1 MDVSVIIVNYHT
13 SELVTDCLRSL
24 NAQCRGVESE
34 VIVVDNASEPGLQ
47 RKFDALFPELEV
59 KCLQLDENVGF
70 GRANN
75 AGAEIASGRH
85 LFFLNPDTIL
95 VNDAV
100 SILSGYLDSHPDT
113 GAVGGNL
120 YDEGMNPMLSFRRR
134 YPGIR
139 WELNELLHNWP
150 DRLRYGDNRRFNHTG
165 RPMQVAYITGAD
177 LMMPAS
183 LFHGIGGFS
192 PEFFMYYEET
202 DLCRRISRAG
212 YRIMS
217 IPEARIQHLEGGSFS
232 PAPEAIQAR
241 WRRAEHG
248 RETYYRRN
256 VPPLRRHTANLLY
269 RMFILSRK
277 LLKRR

>member
-13 SELVTDCLRSL
+13 SDMVTECLRSL
-24 NAQCRGVESE
+24 YAQCRGVELE
-34 VIVVDNASEPGLQ
+34 VIVVDNASEPELQ
-47 RKFDALFPELEV
+47 RKFDELFPDHEV

-75 AGAEIASGRH
+75 AGAHIASGRN

-100 SILSGYLDSHPDT
+100 SILSDYLDSHADT
-113 GAVGGNL
+113 GAAGGNL
-120 YDEGMNPMLSFRRR
+120 YDENMEPMLSFRRR
-134 YPGIR
+134 FPGIR

-150 DRLRYGDNRRFNHTG
+150 DRLKFGDNRRFNHTG
-165 RPMQVAYITGAD
+165 APMQVAYITGAD
-177 LMMPAS
+177 LMIPAS
-183 LFHGIGGFS
+183 LFHKAGGFS

-202 DLCRRISRAG
+202 DLCLRISQAG

-217 IPEARIQHLEGGSFS
+217 LPDARIQHLEGGSFS
-232 PAPEAIQAR
+232 PDSAALSAR
-241 WRRAEHG
+241 RRRAEHG
-248 RETYYRRN
+248 RDTYYRRN
-256 VPPLRRHTANLLY
+256 VPPMRRHSANLFY
-269 RMFILSRK
+269 RLFVLSRK

>member
-24 NAQCRGVESE
+24 CAQCRGVELE

-47 RKFDALFPELEV
+47 RKFDTLFPELGV

-75 AGAEIASGRH
+75 AGAETATGRH

-232 PAPEAIQAR
+232 PDPEDIQAR
-241 WRRAEHG
+241 RRRAEHG
-248 RETYYRRN
+248 RDTYYRRN

-269 RMFILSRK
+269 RLFILSRK

>member
-24 NAQCRGVESE
+24 YAQCRGVGLE

-47 RKFDALFPELEV
+47 RKFDALFPGLGV

-75 AGAEIASGRH
+75 AGAETATGRN

-100 SILSGYLDSHPDT
+100 SILSGYLDSHPD
-113 GAVGGNL
+113 
-120 YDEGMNPMLSFRRR
+120 
-134 YPGIR
+134 
-139 WELNELLHNWP
+139 NWP

-165 RPMQVAYITGAD
+165 QPMQVAYITGAD

-192 PEFFMYYEET
+192 PDFFMYYEET
-202 DLCRRISRAG
+202 DLQLRMRRMGLKARLVPGA
-212 YRIMS
+212 S
-217 IPEARIQHLEGGSFS
+217 IKHLEGGSFANKGLT
-232 PAPEAIQAR
+232 PARFVMSQKSYNYYVGKHYSGLAR
-241 WRRAEHG
+241 AWYRFNMVLLRATVLFAKWPFAERLHAYW
-248 RETYYRRN
+248 TVVTN
-256 VPPLRRHTANLLY
+256 
-269 RMFILSRK
+269 RK
-277 LLKRR
+277 

>member
-24 NAQCRGVESE
+24 YAQCRGVEYE
-34 VIVVDNASEPGLQ
+34 VIIVDNASEPGLQ
-47 RKFDALFPELEV
+47 RKFDELFPYHEV

-75 AGAEIASGRH
+75 AGAEIASGRN

-100 SILSGYLDSHPDT
+100 SILSDYLDSHADT
-113 GAVGGNL
+113 GAAGGNL
-120 YDEGMNPMLSFRRR
+120 YDEDMQPMLSFRRR
-134 YPGIR
+134 FPGVR

-150 DRLRYGDNRRFNHTG
+150 DRLKYSENRKFNHTG
-165 RPMQVAYITGAD
+165 QPLKVAYITGAD
-177 LMMPAS
+177 LMIPAS
-183 LFHGIGGFS
+183 VFHSIGGFS

-202 DLCRRISRAG
+202 DLCRRISLAG

-217 IPEARIQHLEGGSFS
+217 LPEAKIQHLEGGSFS
-232 PAPEAIQAR
+232 PDSAALAAR
-241 WRRAEHG
+241 RQRAEHG
-248 RETYYRRN
+248 RDTYYRRN
-256 VPPLRRHTANLLY
+256 VPPLRRHTANILY
-269 RMFILSRK
+269 RLFVLSRK
-277 LLKRR
+277 LLKHR

>member
-1 MDVSVIIVNYHT
+1 M
-13 SELVTDCLRSL
+13 
-24 NAQCRGVESE
+24 
-34 VIVVDNASEPGLQ
+34 
-47 RKFDALFPELEV
+47 
-59 KCLQLDENVGF
+59 
-70 GRANN
+70 
-75 AGAEIASGRH
+75 
-85 LFFLNPDTIL
+85 
-95 VNDAV
+95 NDAV

-232 PAPEAIQAR
+232 PDPEAIQAR
-241 WRRAEHG
+241 RRRAEHG
-248 RETYYRRN
+248 RDTYYRRN

-269 RMFILSRK
+269 RLFILSRK

>member
-24 NAQCRGVESE
+24 YAQCRGVELE

-47 RKFDALFPELEV
+47 RKFDTLFPGLGV

-75 AGAEIASGRH
+75 AGAEIASGRN

-120 YDEGMNPMLSFRRR
+120 YDEEMNPVLSFRRR

-165 RPMQVAYITGAD
+165 QPMQVAYITGAD
-177 LMMPAS
+177 LMIPAS
-183 LFHGIGGFS
+183 LFHSIGGFS
-192 PEFFMYYEET
+192 PEFFMYFEEI
-202 DLCRRISRAG
+202 DLCKRIADAG
-212 YRIMS
+212 YSMVS
-217 IPEARIQHLEGGSFS
+217 VPYARIQHLEGGSFTQD
-232 PAPEAIQAR
+232 PTRRRIR
-241 WRRAEHG
+241 WQRGEQG
-248 RETYYRRN
+248 RGVYYRLHVN
-256 VPPLRRHTANLLY
+256 PLRRAIADILFRT
-269 RMFILSRK
+269 FVLSRK
-277 LLKRR
+277 LLKRL

>member
-24 NAQCRGVESE
+24 YAQCRGVELE

-47 RKFDALFPELEV
+47 RKFDALFTGLGV

-75 AGAEIASGRH
+75 AGAETATGRN

-120 YDEGMNPMLSFRRR
+120 YDQEMNPMLSFRRR

-165 RPMQVAYITGAD
+165 QPMQVAYITGAD

-192 PEFFMYYEET
+192 PDFFMYYEET

-232 PAPEAIQAR
+232 PDPEAIQAR
-241 WRRAEHG
+241 RQRAEHG
-248 RETYYRRN
+248 RDTYYRRN

-269 RMFILSRK
+269 RLFILSRK

>member
-24 NAQCRGVESE
+24 CAQCRGVEFE

-47 RKFDALFPELEV
+47 RKFDALFPGLEV
-59 KCLQLDENVGF
+59 RCLQLDENFGF

-75 AGAEIASGRH
+75 AGAEIAAGRH

-95 VNDAV
+95 LNDAV

-120 YDEGMNPMLSFRRR
+120 CDENMNPMLSFRRR
-134 YPGIR
+134 FPGIR

-150 DRLRYGDNRRFNHTG
+150 DRLRFGDNRRFNHTG

-183 LFHGIGGFS
+183 LFHSIGGFS

-202 DLCRRISRAG
+202 DLCRRISHSG

-232 PAPEAIQAR
+232 PDPAAIQAR
-241 WRRAEHG
+241 RRRAEHG

>member
-24 NAQCRGVESE
+24 YAQCLGVEFE

-47 RKFDALFPELEV
+47 RKFDALFPGLGV

-75 AGAEIASGRH
+75 AGAETATGRH

-100 SILSGYLDSHPDT
+100 SILSDYLDSHPDT

-120 YDEGMNPMLSFRRR
+120 YDQEMNPMLSFRRR

-177 LMMPAS
+177 LMIPAS
-183 LFHGIGGFS
+183 RFLSVNGFS

-202 DLCRRISRAG
+202 DLCLRISQAG

-217 IPEARIQHLEGGSFS
+217 LPDARIQHLEGGSFS
-232 PAPEAIQAR
+232 PDPAALSAR
-241 WRRAEHG
+241 RRRAEHG
-248 RETYYRRN
+248 RDTYYRRN
-256 VPPLRRHTANLLY
+256 VPTLRRHTANLLY
-269 RMFILSRK
+269 RLFVLSRK

>member
-24 NAQCRGVESE
+24 YAQCRGVELE

-47 RKFDALFPELEV
+47 RKFDTLFPGLGV

-75 AGAEIASGRH
+75 AGAEIASGRN

-100 SILSGYLDSHPDT
+100 SILSGYLDSHPDI

-120 YDEGMNPMLSFRRR
+120 YDECMNPMLSFRRR

-177 LMMPAS
+177 LMIPAS
-183 LFHGIGGFS
+183 LFLSVDGFS

-202 DLCRRISRAG
+202 DLCLRISQAG

-217 IPEARIQHLEGGSFS
+217 LPDARIQHLEGGSFS
-232 PAPEAIQAR
+232 PDPAALSAR
-241 WRRAEHG
+241 RRRAEHG
-248 RETYYRRN
+248 RDTYYRRN
-256 VPPLRRHTANLLY
+256 VPTLRRHTANLLY
-269 RMFILSRK
+269 RLFVLSRK

>member
-24 NAQCRGVESE
+24 CAQCRGVELE
-34 VIVVDNASEPGLQ
+34 LIVVDNASEPGLQ

-75 AGAEIASGRH
+75 AGAEIASGRN

-183 LFHGIGGFS
+183 LFHSIGGFS

-232 PAPEAIQAR
+232 PDPEAIQAR
-241 WRRAEHG
+241 RRRAEHG
-248 RETYYRRN
+248 RDTYYRRN

-269 RMFILSRK
+269 RLFILSRK

>member
-24 NAQCRGVESE
+24 CAQCRGVELE

-47 RKFDALFPELEV
+47 RKFDTLFPGLGV

-75 AGAEIASGRH
+75 AGAEIASGRN

-120 YDEGMNPMLSFRRR
+120 YDENMKPMLSFRRR
-134 YPGIR
+134 FPGIR

-150 DRLRYGDNRRFNHTG
+150 DRLRFGDNRRFNHTG

-183 LFHGIGGFS
+183 LFHSIGGFS

-232 PAPEAIQAR
+232 PDPEAIQAR
-241 WRRAEHG
+241 RRRAEHG
-248 RETYYRRN
+248 RDTYYRRN

-269 RMFILSRK
+269 RLFILSRK

>member
-24 NAQCRGVESE
+24 YAQCRGVELE

-75 AGAEIASGRH
+75 AGAEIASGRN

-165 RPMQVAYITGAD
+165 QPMQVAYITGAD
-177 LMMPAS
+177 LMIPAS

-232 PAPEAIQAR
+232 PDPEAIQAR
-241 WRRAEHG
+241 RRRAEHG
-248 RETYYRRN
+248 RDTYYRRN

-269 RMFILSRK
+269 RLFILSRK